1 MTCSKDQ
8 LELVIP
14 EHLNEIDQQI
24 LHPVR
29 GAEEDTVENLRFRDT
44 WSLVNSSDFP
54 ATTQSPKIILYSNHL
69 FGKKNHNE
77 KFSKKCNYTI
87 FYLNFTSTIT
97 FSSGKLLH
105 L

>member
-1 MTCSKDQ
+1 MGCK
-8 LELVIP
+8 EYP
-14 EHLNEIDQQI
+14 EEDVVLLIF
-24 LHPVR
+24 PVR

-44 WSLVNSSDFP
+44 WSLVNTSDFP
-54 ATTQSPKIILYSNHL
+54 ATTQSQKIFLNSNQL
-69 FGKKNHNE
+69 SGKKNHE

-97 FSSGKLLH
+97 SSSGKLLH